1 MAETP
6 KKVMGNNC
14 FLCSSHLISSGR
26 VCVFGKSSVC
36 ISGVIKEAMEIDV
49 SLFSSS
55 DPFVCSNCYK
65 YLTRFQKIKK
75 NLQSVE
81 KEIKRRLQERG
92 IQNVMSLPRFCWIRL
107 FDCCI
112 NRKYSCA
119 IECCKI
125 IEVLKFSYHL
135 YFSWKKMVKG
145 HLKEVLVI
153 PVKGKVSFQSCRKF
167 LKLHQ
172 MVCLPRRLLLH
183 FSWRPRQWEPT
194 RAYIHLYKWSHTEVQ
209 Q

>member
-1 MAETP
+1 MGETP

-14 FLCSSHLISSGR
+14 FLCSSHLIPSGR

-55 DPFVCSNCYK
+55 DAFVCSNCYK
-65 YLTRFQKIKK
+65 YLTPFQKIKK

-81 KEIKRRLQERG
+81 KEIKRRLQESG

-112 NRKYSCA
+112 NRKYNCA
-119 IECCKI
+119 MECCKI
-125 IEVLKFSYHL
+125 IEVLKFSYHF

-167 LKLHQ
+167 LKLRQ
-172 MVCLPRRLLLH
+172 MVCLPRLLLLH
-183 FSWRPRQWEPT
+183 FSWRP
-194 RAYIHLYKWSHTEVQ
+194 H
-209 Q
+209 